1 MNVREALRLLRE
13 RDETK
18 LRELHEMIEAGID
31 QLERGEYTE
40 YDPANVKALAVA
52 AGDRGRRRLTR
63 LRKTGTR

>member
-1 MNVREALRLLRE
+1 MSVREAQRLPKE

-18 LRELHEMIEAGID
+18 LHELREAIQVGIE

-40 YDPANVKALAVA
+40 YDPADVKALAIAVR
-52 AGDRGRRRLTR
+52 DRGRRRLSR